1 MSEANTTLHS
11 VCWQGSLLSLYSNC
25 NMSIIVTPWIM
36 ILPSW
41 LIRFIA
47 LFSKSALQTNLLV
60 STQSLLKAYICVL
73 ILTDLCW
80 TNIDLQK
87 QLEAWQTTDIT
98 FQVVSQSTGEQ
109 TMDRWSPGSTIYLRG
124 TTQSQSQGRETSK
137 LPAPRRRPRAH
148 WKFQLGRATEW
159 DRL

>member
-1 MSEANTTLHS
+1 
-11 VCWQGSLLSLYSNC
+11 
-25 NMSIIVTPWIM
+25 M

-109 TMDRWSPGSTIYLRG
+109 
-124 TTQSQSQGRETSK
+124 SQRVKMGR
-137 LPAPRRRPRAH
+137 
-148 WKFQLGRATEW
+148 
-159 DRL
+159 